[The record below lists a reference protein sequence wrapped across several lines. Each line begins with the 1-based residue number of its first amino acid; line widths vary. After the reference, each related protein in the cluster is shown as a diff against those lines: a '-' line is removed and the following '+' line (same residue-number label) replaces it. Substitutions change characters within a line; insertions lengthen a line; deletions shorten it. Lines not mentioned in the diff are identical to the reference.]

1 MFKIN
6 KNRRFNYTPR
16 FFRGKEDV
24 SINFES
30 KISRSRDQYNSID
43 MGMNWSDQRHKKR
56 NTGNRGVN
64 LTLIL
69 TVIFLILVFLYIIDF
84 DLTIFYTN

>member
-1 MFKIN
+1 MFNLN

-16 FFRGKEDV
+16 FFRGKEDI

-30 KISRSRDQYNSID
+30 KISKSRDQYNSID

-69 TVIFLILVFLYIIDF
+69 TVIFLIMVFLYIIDF

>member
-1 MFKIN
+1 
-6 KNRRFNYTPR
+6 
-16 FFRGKEDV
+16 
-24 SINFES
+24 
-30 KISRSRDQYNSID
+30 
-43 MGMNWSDQRHKKR
+43 MNWSDQRHKKR

>member
-1 MFKIN
+1 MFNLK

-16 FFRGKEDV
+16 FFRGKEDI

-30 KISRSRDQYNSID
+30 KISKSRDQYNSID

-69 TVIFLILVFLYIIDF
+69 NVIFLILVFLYIIDF

>member
-1 MFKIN
+1 MFNLK

-16 FFRGKEDV
+16 FFRGKEDI

-30 KISRSRDQYNSID
+30 KISKSRDQYNSID

-69 TVIFLILVFLYIIDF
+69 TVVFLILVFLYIIDF

>member
-1 MFKIN
+1 LFNLK

-16 FFRGKEDV
+16 FFRGKEDI

-30 KISRSRDQYNSID
+30 KISKSRDQYNSID

-69 TVIFLILVFLYIIDF
+69 TVVFLILVFLYIIDF

>member
-1 MFKIN
+1 MFNLN

-16 FFRGKEDV
+16 FFRGKEDI

-30 KISRSRDQYNSID
+30 KISKSRDQYNSID
-43 MGMNWSDQRHKKR
+43 MGMNWSDQRDKKR

-69 TVIFLILVFLYIIDF
+69 TVVFLILVFLYIIDF

>member
-1 MFKIN
+1 MFNLK

-16 FFRGKEDV
+16 FFRGKEDI

-30 KISRSRDQYNSID
+30 KISKSRDQYNSID
-43 MGMNWSDQRHKKR
+43 MGVNWSDQRHKKR

>member
-1 MFKIN
+1 MFNLN

-30 KISRSRDQYNSID
+30 KISKSRDQYNSID
-43 MGMNWSDQRHKKR
+43 MGMNWSDQRDKMR
-56 NTGNRGVN
+56 NTRNRGIN

-69 TVIFLILVFLYIIDF
+69 IVVFLILVFLNIIDF

>member
-1 MFKIN
+1 MFKLN
-6 KNRRFNYTPR
+6 KNRRFNYTPS
-16 FFRGKEDV
+16 FFKGKEDTT
-24 SINFES
+24 INFES

-43 MGMNWSDQRHKKR
+43 MGMNWSDQRDKMR
-56 NTGNRGVN
+56 NTRNRGIN

-69 TVIFLILVFLYIIDF
+69 IVVFLILVFLYIIDF

>member
-1 MFKIN
+1 LFNLN

-16 FFRGKEDV
+16 FFRGKEDI

-30 KISRSRDQYNSID
+30 KISKSRDQYNSID

>member
-1 MFKIN
+1 MFNLN

-16 FFRGKEDV
+16 FFRGKEDI

-30 KISRSRDQYNSID
+30 KISKSRDQYNSID
-43 MGMNWSDQRHKKR
+43 MGMHWSDQRDKKR

-69 TVIFLILVFLYIIDF
+69 FVDFLILVFLYIIDF

>member
-1 MFKIN
+1 MFNLK

-16 FFRGKEDV
+16 FFRGKEDI

-30 KISRSRDQYNSID
+30 KISKSRDQYNSID
-43 MGMNWSDQRHKKR
+43 MGMNWSDQRDKKR

>member
-1 MFKIN
+1 LLKLN

-16 FFRGKEDV
+16 FYKGKEDI
-24 SINFES
+24 SMNFES
-30 KISRSRDQYNSID
+30 RISKYRDQYNSID
-43 MGMNWSDQRHKKR
+43 MGMNWSDQRDKMR
-56 NTGNRGVN
+56 NTRNRGIN

-69 TVIFLILVFLYIIDF
+69 IVVFLILVFLYIIDF

>member
-1 MFKIN
+1 MFNLN

-30 KISRSRDQYNSID
+30 KISKSRDQYNSID
-43 MGMNWSDQRHKKR
+43 MGMNWSDQRDKMR
-56 NTGNRGVN
+56 NTRNRGVN
-64 LTLIL
+64 PTLIL
-69 TVIFLILVFLYIIDF
+69 IVVFLILVFLYIIDF

>member
-1 MFKIN
+1 LFNLK

-16 FFRGKEDV
+16 FFRGKEDI

-30 KISRSRDQYNSID
+30 KISKSRDQYNSID
-43 MGMNWSDQRHKKR
+43 MGMNWSDQRDKKR

>member
-1 MFKIN
+1 MFNLK

-16 FFRGKEDV
+16 FFRGKEDI

-30 KISRSRDQYNSID
+30 KISKSRDQYNSID

-69 TVIFLILVFLYIIDF
+69 TVIFLILVILYIIDF

>member
-1 MFKIN
+1 MFNLK

-16 FFRGKEDV
+16 FFRGKEDI

-30 KISRSRDQYNSID
+30 KISKSRDQYNSID
-43 MGMNWSDQRHKKR
+43 MGMNWSDQRDKMRNKR
-56 NTGNRGVN
+56 NRGIN
-64 LTLIL
+64 MTLIL
-69 TVIFLILVFLYIIDF
+69 IVVFLILVFLYIIDF

>member
-1 MFKIN
+1 MFNLN

-16 FFRGKEDV
+16 FFRGKEDI

-30 KISRSRDQYNSID
+30 KISKSRDQYNSID
-43 MGMNWSDQRHKKR
+43 MGMNWSDERDKKR

>member
-1 MFKIN
+1 MFNLN

-16 FFRGKEDV
+16 FFRGKEDI

-30 KISRSRDQYNSID
+30 KISKSRDQYNSID
-43 MGMNWSDQRHKKR
+43 MGMHWSDQRDKKR

>member
-1 MFKIN
+1 MFNLN

-16 FFRGKEDV
+16 FFKGKENG

-30 KISRSRDQYNSID
+30 KISKSRDQYNSID
-43 MGMNWSDQRHKKR
+43 MGMNWSDQRDKMR
-56 NTGNRGVN
+56 NTRNRGIN

-69 TVIFLILVFLYIIDF
+69 IVVFLILVFLYIIDF

>member
-1 MFKIN
+1 MLKLN

-16 FFRGKEDV
+16 FYKGKEDI
-24 SINFES
+24 SMNFES
-30 KISRSRDQYNSID
+30 RISKYRDQYNSID
-43 MGMNWSDQRHKKR
+43 MGMNWSDQRDKMR
-56 NTGNRGVN
+56 NTRNRGIN

-69 TVIFLILVFLYIIDF
+69 IVVFLILVFLFIIDF

>member
-1 MFKIN
+1 MFKLN

-16 FFRGKEDV
+16 FFKGKEDV
-24 SINFES
+24 STNFES
-30 KISRSRDQYNSID
+30 KFSKYRDSYNSID
-43 MGMNWSDQRHKKR
+43 MGMNWSDQRDKMR
-56 NTGNRGVN
+56 NTRNRGIN

-69 TVIFLILVFLYIIDF
+69 TVVFLILVFLFIIDF

>member
-1 MFKIN
+1 MFNLK

-16 FFRGKEDV
+16 FFRGKEDI

-30 KISRSRDQYNSID
+30 KISKSRDQYNSID
-43 MGMNWSDQRHKKR
+43 MGMHWSDQRDKKR

>member
-1 MFKIN
+1 MFNLN

-16 FFRGKEDV
+16 FFRGKEDI

-30 KISRSRDQYNSID
+30 KISNSRDQYNSID
-43 MGMNWSDQRHKKR
+43 MGMNWSNERDKKR

-69 TVIFLILVFLYIIDF
+69 IVVFLILVFLYIIDF
-84 DLTIFYTN
+84 DLIIFYTN

>member
-1 MFKIN
+1 MFNLN

-16 FFRGKEDV
+16 FFRGKEDI

-30 KISRSRDQYNSID
+30 KISKSRDQYNSID
-43 MGMNWSDQRHKKR
+43 MGMNWSDQRDKKR
-56 NTGNRGVN
+56 NTRNRGIN

-69 TVIFLILVFLYIIDF
+69 IVDFLILVFLYIIDF
-84 DLTIFYTN
+84 DFTIFYTN

>member
-1 MFKIN
+1 LFNLK

-16 FFRGKEDV
+16 FFRGKEDI

-30 KISRSRDQYNSID
+30 KISKSRDQYNSID

>member
-1 MFKIN
+1 MTESYKKN
-6 KNRRFNYTPR
+6 KLISWDL
-16 FFRGKEDV
+16 FFRGKEDT

-30 KISRSRDQYNSID
+30 KISKSRDQYNSID

>member
-1 MFKIN
+1 MFNLN

-16 FFRGKEDV
+16 FCRGKEDV
-24 SINFES
+24 SINLES
-30 KISRSRDQYNSID
+30 KISKSRDQYNSID
-43 MGMNWSDQRHKKR
+43 MGMNWSDQRDKMR
-56 NTGNRGVN
+56 NTRNRGIN

-69 TVIFLILVFLYIIDF
+69 IVVFLILVFLYIIDF